1 MSYYIIDYKINSLYK
16 IFRVEADN
24 KIQAEYK
31 LMKYL
36 NRIWFFIENI
46 KVLSVVKVDK
56 KFLDKYKE
64 ELEDV
69 ERILNSSLV

>member
-1 MSYYIIDYKINSLYK
+1 MSFYIIDYKINSLYK

-31 LMKYL
+31 LRKYL
-36 NRIWFFIENI
+36 NRIWYFIENI
-46 KVLSVVKVDK
+46 EILSIVKVDK
-56 KFLDKYKE
+56 RFLDRYKE

-69 ERILNSSLV
+69 ERILNSSLL